1 MSQVIL
7 FENDEPKTIFA
18 PIYKWHMYEGEVK
31 VGDIRD
37 TILSKEKEVINSHE
51 YESDWNTGLGKDSM
65 TSRSSSYNLLK
76 WEEADHIRDII
87 RNSHDNLITTID
99 PNMWEDKIY
108 VQCWANVLRKGQ
120 KIKPH
125 QHWNSK
131 YTYLGGHI
139 CLDDYE
145 TQTYYINP
153 YTKKTFDTKNLK
165 GKVYLFPNWLGHY
178 TDTYEGDDV
187 RVTIAF
193 DIITQTV
200 YDEDIFDN
208 KKDHWVQL

>member
-7 FENDEPKTIFA
+7 FESDEPKTIFA
-18 PIYKWHMYEGEVK
+18 PTYRWHMYEGEVQVK
-31 VGDIRD
+31 DIRD
-37 TILSKEKEVINSHE
+37 TILKRENEIINTHE
-51 YESDWNTGLGKDSM
+51 YESDWNTGLGKNSM
-65 TSRSSSYNLLK
+65 TSRSSSYNLLD

-87 RNSHDNLITTID
+87 RNSHDNLVTTLD
-99 PNMWEDKIY
+99 ANMWEDKIY

-125 QHWNSK
+125 QHWNSQ

-139 CLDDYE
+139 CLDDYN
-145 TQTYYINP
+145 THTHYVNP
-153 YTKKTFDTKNLK
+153 YTKKTFKSKNEK
-165 GKVYLFPNWLGHY
+165 GKVHLFPNWLEHY
-178 TDTYEGDDV
+178 TDPYEGDDV

-193 DIITQTV
+193 DIITQIV

>member
-7 FENDEPKTIFA
+7 FESDEPKTIFA
-18 PIYKWHMYEGEVK
+18 PTYRWHMYEGEVQVK
-31 VGDIRD
+31 DIRD
-37 TILSKEKEVINSHE
+37 TILKRENEIINTHE

-65 TSRSSSYNLLK
+65 TSRSSSYNLLD

-87 RNSHDNLITTID
+87 RNSHDNLVTTLD
-99 PNMWEDKIY
+99 ANMWEDKIY

-125 QHWNSK
+125 QHWNSQ

-139 CLDDYE
+139 CLDDYN
-145 TQTYYINP
+145 THTHYVNP
-153 YTKKTFDTKNLK
+153 YTKKTFKSKNEK
-165 GKVYLFPNWLGHY
+165 GKVHLFPNWLEHY
-178 TDTYEGDDV
+178 TDPYEGDDV

-193 DIITQTV
+193 DIITQIV

>member
-31 VGDIRD
+31 VGDIRN
-37 TILSKEKEVINSHE
+37 TILTKENEVINSHE

-65 TSRSSSYNLLK
+65 TSRSSSYNLLN
-76 WEEADHIRDII
+76 WEEADHIKDII
-87 RNSHDNLITTID
+87 RNSHDNLITTLD

-120 KIKPH
+120 RIKPH
-125 QHWNSK
+125 QHWTSK

-139 CLDDYE
+139 CVHTED
-145 TQTYYINP
+145 TNTYYSNP
-153 YTKKTFDTKNLK
+153 YNRESF
-165 GKVYLFPNWLGHY
+165 
-178 TDTYEGDDV
+178 
-187 RVTIAF
+187 IS
-193 DIITQTV
+193 
-200 YDEDIFDN
+200 
-208 KKDHWVQL
+208 KKDAAKIRSTPINILV

>member
-1 MSQVIL
+1 MSQVIQ
-7 FENDEPKTIFA
+7 FENEEPKTIFA
-18 PIYKWHMYEGEVK
+18 PTYKFYVYEGEVK
-31 VGDIRD
+31 VKNIRD
-37 TILSKEKEVINSHE
+37 TILEKEEKIISDHS

-87 RNSHDNLITTID
+87 RNSHDNLVTTLDVNI
-99 PNMWEDKIY
+99 WEDKIY

-120 KIKPH
+120 TIKPH
-125 QHWNSK
+125 QHWNSQ

-139 CLDDYE
+139 CLDDYD
-145 TQTYYINP
+145 THTYYVNP
-153 YTKKTFDTKNLK
+153 YTKKTFKSKNEK
-165 GKVYLFPNWLGHY
+165 GKVHLFPNWLEHY
-178 TDTYEGDDV
+178 TDPYEGDDV

-193 DIITQTV
+193 DIITQIV

>member
-7 FENDEPKTIFA
+7 FESDEPKTIFA
-18 PIYKWHMYEGEVK
+18 PTYRWHMYEGEVQVK
-31 VGDIRD
+31 DIRD
-37 TILSKEKEVINSHE
+37 TILKRENEIINTHE

-65 TSRSSSYNLLK
+65 TSRSSSYNLLD

-87 RNSHDNLITTID
+87 RNSHDNLVTTLD
-99 PNMWEDKIY
+99 ANMWEEKIY

-125 QHWNSK
+125 QHWNSQ

-139 CLDDYE
+139 CLDDYN
-145 TQTYYINP
+145 THTHYVNP
-153 YTKKTFDTKNLK
+153 YTKKTFKSKNEK
-165 GKVYLFPNWLGHY
+165 GKVHLFPNWLEHY
-178 TDTYEGDDV
+178 TDPYEGDDV

-193 DIITQTV
+193 DIITQIV

>member
-18 PIYKWHMYEGEVK
+18 PTYRWHMYEGEVQ
-31 VGDIRD
+31 VRDIRD
-37 TILSKEKEVINSHE
+37 TILKRENEIINTHD

-65 TSRSSSYNLLK
+65 TSRSSSYNLLD

-87 RNSHDNLITTID
+87 RNSHDNLVTTLD
-99 PNMWEDKIY
+99 ANMWEDKIY

-125 QHWNSK
+125 QHWNSQ

-139 CLDDYE
+139 CLDDYN
-145 TQTYYINP
+145 THTHYVNP
-153 YTKKTFDTKNLK
+153 YTKKTFKSKNEK
-165 GKVYLFPNWLGHY
+165 GKVHLFPNWLEHY
-178 TDTYEGDDV
+178 TDPYEGDDV

-193 DIITQTV
+193 DIITQIV